1 MYLKKISKLIF
12 LIILLIISFVILE
25 MISYSPKYI
34 NKSSI
39 SFEIT
44 NVRNPQAKKIV
55 RFVDNLYAFFLVKF
69 IKKHQAHLYQNN
81 TEYKDLPDNQ
91 IIIGK
96 KDNFTKTVS
105 KVNNNLNTW
114 KRSHGNH
121 SSNRFSDLKIININN
136 IKNLDLAW
144 RYKFSEIKND
154 IQANPIIAEDKIY
167 LPTTGKEVVALNAV
181 TGEESWRIKTKG
193 TPARRGL
200 VYWTNGNLDDSKIYF
215 CAEKELISI
224 NPKNGSA
231 NKEFGDEGIVKL
243 KKRCKVSP
251 AIIKNKLVIATVE
264 PALEVYNLKDGKL
277 LWKFYLKL
285 LMIL

>member
-12 LIILLIISFVILE
+12 LIILLIISFVIIE

-39 SFEIT
+39 SFEIN

-69 IKKHQAHLYQNN
+69 IKKHQAHLDQNN

-96 KDNFTKTVS
+96 KYNFTKTVS

-121 SSNRFSDLKIININN
+121 SSNRFSDLKIININ
-136 IKNLDLAW
+136 KLANETKW
-144 RYKFSEIKND
+144 L
-154 IQANPIIAEDKIY
+154 PLY
-167 LPTTGKEVVALNAV
+167 LYNMRE
-181 TGEESWRIKTKG
+181 KG
-193 TPARRGL
+193 ILKQHAKKADWFPQ
-200 VYWTNGNLDDSKIYF
+200 YF
-215 CAEKELISI
+215 LQ
-224 NPKNGSA
+224 
-231 NKEFGDEGIVKL
+231 
-243 KKRCKVSP
+243 
-251 AIIKNKLVIATVE
+251 
-264 PALEVYNLKDGKL
+264 
-277 LWKFYLKL
+277 
-285 LMIL
+285 